1 MPRARS
7 LKNGQPSEAYNP
19 ATCSICN
26 AVISNKTDLPRH
38 MKIHSLDRDKLMHRC
53 PYPDCSFENLQK
65 SNVETHI
72 RTHTKSKTNC
82 CPDCDF
88 TTVDPGSLTR
98 HRKRIH
104 GYIPKIRR
112 SRHPKPQPDAGDTSE
127 AGSKQLTLRFSPYS
141 HSPNQPSELPPHW
154 DSQLSVPS
162 NSPSSFTDL
171 VNPTLPP
178 PLSECRSGS
187 RSPLDSQP
195 PPQSRSRSP
204 LAMSGHPYPVAPARQ
219 SSRSPGPQR
228 RIPSPPLDPALLMSG
243 PSRAIVQP
251 TGSS

>member
-38 MKIHSLDRDKLMHRC
+38 MKIHSMDRDKLMHRC
-53 PYPDCSFENLQK
+53 PYPDCNFENLQK

-112 SRHPKPQPDAGDTSE
+112 SRHPKPQQEAGDA
-127 AGSKQLTLRFSPYS
+127 AGADVPPKPLTLRFSPYS
-141 HSPNQPSELPPHW
+141 AAQDQQSELLPQWNSQQSTSSATPPSIA
-154 DSQLSVPS
+154 DMLNEVPS
-162 NSPSSFTDL
+162 DHRSRFSSQFQ
-171 VNPTLPP
+171 
-178 PLSECRSGS
+178 
-187 RSPLDSQP
+187 SQ
-195 PPQSRSRSP
+195 PQSRSKSHSPVSMAGPSYSFIPEPRSP
-204 LAMSGHPYPVAPARQ
+204 LLLP
-219 SSRSPGPQR
+219 
-228 RIPSPPLDPALLMSG
+228 PSPPIAPIDPVLLNNG
-243 PSRAIVQP
+243 LPRTIVQ
-251 TGSS
+251 SSSS